1 MSTLIGTLGNDALQ
15 VAATAAGAGI
25 HIIFNTATGALL
37 YDPDGAGGIAAVQFA
52 TIVLTGLTGPLT
64 AADFVV
70 T

>member
-37 YDPDGAGGIAAVQFA
+37 CDPDGAGSIAAVQFA
-52 TIVLTGLTGPLT
+52 TIVLTELAGPVAST
-64 AADFVV
+64 DFVV
-70 T
+70 V